1 MNIMI
6 ISTPRRVDIYFV
18 PSDVDDL
25 KVVEDVHVHSE
36 ISSFVEDPLAN
47 LDTLFI
53 DESHVSSAGTSD
65 VVDVLVNFSTPIP
78 DEIYIHEKNQEGQ
91 ATEVEFIPIVFSFSQ
106 SLEFLVIVHQV
117 SSSIFLL
124 VDV

>member
-36 ISSFVEDPLAN
+36 ISSIVEDPLAN
-47 LDTLFI
+47 LEYCLLMR
-53 DESHVSSAGTSD
+53 VMCLLR
-65 VVDVLVNFSTPIP
+65 VLVM
-78 DEIYIHEKNQEGQ
+78 
-91 ATEVEFIPIVFSFSQ
+91 
-106 SLEFLVIVHQV
+106 LWMC
-117 SSSIFLL
+117 
-124 VDV
+124 